1 MQMGA
6 KGALIDVESST
17 EVDSDGA
24 PETSDFARSQFQK
37 HFERPSIV
45 ALALL
50 FFLVYEAFIWGLPK
64 YAQWQYDLKLGD
76 ENHTIF
82 ENYCWTPAEH
92 IVCGWNPHTGHQTYK
107 EIVDNNPN
115 LSYRYKSDGQGNR
128 VLYGC
133 GCGEGIFADYVCP
146 YVPPNADFS
155 NVSYGISQYIGTAPA
170 SGAMGAVSMVPLTS
184 MWYYGAGPTSAFAN
198 LNPSIASWSMK
209 TRWLLD
215 LFVFGTLLVFQVAYG
230 GFLSF
235 TWCVAHKYHGEV
247 TKFMLVAVLFHW
259 IFVSIGIGWK
269 TLPAKLLTG
278 TIWFLV
284 IVAIFGQL
292 EGLACNSPTGSLDF
306 FNGTIPV
313 KCEDI
318 IYDSGLGFWLYECLE
333 LSAYFAIAPVLLA
346 INCLY
351 Q

>member
-1 MQMGA
+1 MG
-6 KGALIDVESST
+6 
-17 EVDSDGA
+17 
-24 PETSDFARSQFQK
+24 
-37 HFERPSIV
+37 RPSIV

-115 LSYRYKSDGQGNR
+115 L
-128 VLYGC
+128 
-133 GCGEGIFADYVCP
+133 
-146 YVPPNADFS
+146 
-155 NVSYGISQYIGTAPA
+155 
-170 SGAMGAVSMVPLTS
+170 
-184 MWYYGAGPTSAFAN
+184 
-198 LNPSIASWSMK
+198 
-209 TRWLLD
+209 
-215 LFVFGTLLVFQVAYG
+215 FVFGTLLVFQVAYG

-259 IFVSIGIGWK
+259 IFVSIGVGWK

-284 IVAIFGQL
+284 IVAI
-292 EGLACNSPTGSLDF
+292 
-306 FNGTIPV
+306 
-313 KCEDI
+313 
-318 IYDSGLGFWLYECLE
+318 
-333 LSAYFAIAPVLLA
+333 
-346 INCLY
+346 
-351 Q
+351 